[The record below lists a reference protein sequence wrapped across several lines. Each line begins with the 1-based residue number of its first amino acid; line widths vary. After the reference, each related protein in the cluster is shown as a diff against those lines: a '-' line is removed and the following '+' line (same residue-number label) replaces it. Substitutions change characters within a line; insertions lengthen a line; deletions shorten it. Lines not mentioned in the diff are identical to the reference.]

1 MIYLFFGE
9 DNFRSRQRLHE
20 FLEKIKKN
28 NFLSLFFFDSDTFFR
43 PAFEELVAGKSL
55 FGGNYTVVCES
66 ILKDSIVADFIE
78 KNLKSCA
85 DSENVFVFWEEILE
99 SSLLD
104 AFKKYGGKIEE
115 FKPLSLREAKLWLNK
130 ETEKKEIEIPAAL
143 KEELMEQCGNNLWL
157 LSSELEKYELSS
169 KEGLNLNKKAKQIN
183 VFYIVDAVLEKD
195 RSRAWLLFQEAIM
208 SGLDPEEIFWK
219 IVWQIKN
226 LLLIKKLPFSSEKK
240 IIEMTNLHPYV
251 VKKTLFAG
259 RNFSEEELAKYS
271 SELID
276 LYHNARRGLADFET
290 GIEKFL
296 IKI

>member
-28 NFLSLFFFDSDTFFR
+28 NSFSLFFFDGDTFSK

-55 FGGNYTVVCES
+55 FGGSYTVVCES
-66 ILKDSIVADFIE
+66 LSKDPIIADFIE
-78 KNLKSCA
+78 KKLKSCA
-85 DSENVFVFWEEILE
+85 NSENIFVFWEGILE
-99 SSLLD
+99 SSLLN
-104 AFKKYGGKIEE
+104 AFKKYSEKIEE
-115 FKPLSLREAKLWLNK
+115 FKPLSLREAKLWLDK
-130 ETEKKEIEIPAAL
+130 EIKIKRIEIPGAL
-143 KEELMEQCGNNLWL
+143 KEELIEQCGNNLWL

-169 KEGLNLNKKAKQIN
+169 KEELNLNKKAKQIN
-183 VFYIVDAVLEKD
+183 IFHIVDAVLEKD
-195 RSRAWLLFQEAIM
+195 RSRAWFLFQKAIM
-208 SGLDPEEIFWK
+208 SGFDPEEIFWK

-259 RNFSEEELAKYS
+259 RNFSEEELTKYS

-296 IKI
+296 IKL